1 MAKRAKDLKP
11 NKGAK
16 DFIARA
22 REMQMKFKTPDRKD
36 YQRTIAGRGDTHAL
50 DGGKISPLQ
59 TKKGKAFMEARK
71 NFLPTLPVWE
81 DRNRANIGTKL
92 NK

>member
-50 DGGKISPLQ
+50 DGGKIFNNK
-59 TKKGKAFMEARK
+59 TKKVKHLWKLEKTFYLHYLYGKTGIV
-71 NFLPTLPVWE
+71 P
-81 DRNRANIGTKL
+81 I
-92 NK
+92 